1 MKQAVSG
8 LVLLSVAA
16 ATPAPAQ
23 DFYAGKTIDMLIGAD
38 AGGGYDVAGRVMART
53 LGRHIPGNPAI
64 VVKNMAGA
72 TGLTMINY
80 LYNAAAKDGTVIGL
94 SENNIAYEPLLGTA
108 TGANVRFDTSKLNWI
123 GTPVQE
129 TFVTFV
135 WSTTP
140 YHNVEDLKRQESLM
154 SAISADGENVT
165 LPTLMNKMIG
175 TKMKPIPGYPGQA
188 GAFVAV
194 ERGEVHG
201 NTTGFTNLAGTKADW
216 LRDGKIRILIQF
228 ALEPSQRLPGVPL
241 ALDLV
246 KSEED
251 KAVLRFLLAKYK
263 MARPLLAPPE
273 LPPQR
278 LAILRKAF
286 ADTMADP
293 DFRADAVKAG
303 LDINPVSGE
312 EIAKLVASLN
322 ATPPEVIARTRM
334 LLGKETR

>member
-1 MKQAVSG
+1 MKQAVFW
-8 LVLLSVAA
+8 LALALAA
-16 ATPAPAQ
+16 ALPASAQ
-23 DFYAGKTIDMLIGAD
+23 DFFAGKSIDLLIGAD
-38 AGGGYDVAGRVMART
+38 AGGGYDIAGRVMARS

-80 LYNAAAKDGTVIGL
+80 LANAAAKDGTVIGL

-108 TGANVRFDTSKLNWI
+108 TGANVRFDTSKLQWI

-129 TFVTFV
+129 VFVTFV
-135 WSTTP
+135 WATTP
-140 YHNVEDLKRQESLM
+140 FRSVEDLKSSESLM

-175 TKMKPIPGYPGQA
+175 TRMKPILGYPGQA

-201 NTTGFTNLAGTKADW
+201 NTTGYTNLAGTKADW
-216 LRDGKIRILIQF
+216 LRDGKIRILIQY
-228 ALEPSQRLPGVPL
+228 ALEPSKRLADVPP
-241 ALDLV
+241 ALDLART
-246 KSEED
+246 EED
-251 KAVLRFLLAKYK
+251 RAVLRFLLAKYK

-273 LPPQR
+273 IPPER
-278 LAILRKAF
+278 LAILRKGF
-286 ADTMADP
+286 ADTMQDP
-293 DFRADAVKAG
+293 DFRADAAKAG

-312 EIAKLVASLN
+312 EIAKLVAALN
-322 ATPPEVIARTRM
+322 ATPAAVVARTRA
-334 LLGKETR
+334 LLGKPAR

>member
-1 MKQAVSG
+1 MRKGMIWLA
-8 LVLLSVAA
+8 LACAA
-16 ATPAPAQ
+16 AMPAAAQ
-23 DFYAGKTIDMLIGAD
+23 PFFAGKSIDMLIGAD
-38 AGGGYDVAGRVMART
+38 AGGGYDIAGRVMARS

-80 LYNAAAKDGTVIGL
+80 LAHAAAKDGTVIGL
-94 SENNIAYEPLLGTA
+94 AENNIAYEPLLGTA
-108 TGANVRFDTSKLNWI
+108 TGANVRFDTSTLQWI
-123 GTPVQE
+123 GSPVQE
-129 TFVTFV
+129 VFVTFV
-135 WSTTP
+135 WATAPFRS
-140 YHNVEDLKRQESLM
+140 VADLKASESLM

-165 LPTLMNKMIG
+165 LPTPMNKMIG

-216 LRDGKIRILIQF
+216 LRDGKIRILIQY
-228 ALEPSQRLPGVPL
+228 ALEPSKRLPKVPL

-246 KSEED
+246 SAPED
-251 KAVLRFLLAKYK
+251 KAVLRFLFTKYK

-273 LPPQR
+273 IPPER
-278 LAILRKAF
+278 LAILRKGF
-286 ADTMADP
+286 ADTMQDA
-293 DFRADAVKAG
+293 DFRADAAKAG

-312 EIAKLVASLN
+312 EIAKLVAGLN
-322 ATPPEVIARTRM
+322 ATPAAVVARTRM
-334 LLGKETR
+334 LLGQPAR

>member
-1 MKQAVSG
+1 MKTAMIWLALG
-8 LVLLSVAA
+8 CAA
-16 ATPAPAQ
+16 AMPATAQ
-23 DFYAGKTIDMLIGAD
+23 SFFAGKSIDMLIGAD
-38 AGGGYDVAGRVMART
+38 AGGGYDIAGRVMARS

-80 LYNAAAKDGTVIGL
+80 LANAAAKDGTVIGL

-108 TGANVRFDTSKLNWI
+108 TGANVRFDTGRLQWI
-123 GTPVQE
+123 GSPVQE
-129 TFVTFV
+129 VFVTFV
-135 WSTTP
+135 WATTP
-140 YHNVEDLKRQESLM
+140 FRSVQDLKESESLM

-175 TKMKPIPGYPGQA
+175 TRMKPIPGYPGQA

-201 NTTGFTNLAGTKADW
+201 NTTGFANLAGTKADW
-216 LRDGKIRILIQF
+216 LRDGKIRILIQY
-228 ALEPSQRLPGVPL
+228 ALEPSKRLAEVPL

-246 KSEED
+246 SAPED

-273 LPPQR
+273 IPPDR
-278 LAILRKAF
+278 LAILRQGF
-286 ADTMADP
+286 ADTMADS
-293 DFRADAVKAG
+293 DFRADAAKAG

-312 EIAKLVASLN
+312 EIAKLVAGLN
-322 ATPPEVIARTRM
+322 ATPAPIVARTRM
-334 LLGKETR
+334 LLGKPER